1 MKQRVLT
8 ALGIIAV
15 VAIPLIFG
23 SIPLEILALFV
34 VGMSALEWVN
44 ANPASNKWPKG
55 LVPLLFVLVLA
66 MRFIPEHYTMTVLTL
81 SIVLLWTMT
90 IFFEDVNVI
99 DGFYCLTYVLI
110 FSMIYRTIGW
120 LVNYHWYLLVIVLA
134 TYASDTG
141 AWFVGRKIGRHK
153 MNPRLSPKKSWE
165 GFFGGWI
172 FGAIFSLIISLLSF
186 HGLNTTLVVLLCL
199 LCPVVAEVGD
209 LSFSAIKRTFGVK
222 DFSDLLPGHGGILD
236 RVDSLMMNLL
246 LLTVLLPFFF

>member
-1 MKQRVLT
+1 
-8 ALGIIAV
+8 
-15 VAIPLIFG
+15 
-23 SIPLEILALFV
+23 
-34 VGMSALEWVN
+34 
-44 ANPASNKWPKG
+44 
-55 LVPLLFVLVLA
+55 
-66 MRFIPEHYTMTVLTL
+66 
-81 SIVLLWTMT
+81 
-90 IFFEDVNVI
+90 
-99 DGFYCLTYVLI
+99 
-110 FSMIYRTIGW
+110 
-120 LVNYHWYLLVIVLA
+120 
-134 TYASDTG
+134 
-141 AWFVGRKIGRHK
+141 

-222 DFSDLLPGHGGILD
+222 DFSNLLPGHGGILD

>member
-90 IFFEDVNVI
+90 IFFEDVNVYRWVLLFNI
-99 DGFYCLTYVLI
+99 CSHFFYDL
-110 FSMIYRTIGW
+110 SHHW
-120 LVNYHWYLLVIVLA
+120 LVSKLSLVFI
-134 TYASDTG
+134 SDRTSNLC
-141 AWFVGRKIGRHK
+141 FRYRSLVCRTK
-153 MNPRLSPKKSWE
+153 NWE
-165 GFFGGWI
+165 
-172 FGAIFSLIISLLSF
+172 
-186 HGLNTTLVVLLCL
+186 T
-199 LCPVVAEVGD
+199 
-209 LSFSAIKRTFGVK
+209 
-222 DFSDLLPGHGGILD
+222 
-236 RVDSLMMNLL
+236 
-246 LLTVLLPFFF
+246 

>member
-15 VAIPLIFG
+15 VAIPLLFG

-34 VGMSALEWVN
+34 VGMSALEWVKV
-44 ANPASNKWPKG
+44 NPASAKWPKWMM
-55 LVPLLFVLVLA
+55 PLLFVLVLG
-66 MRFIPEHYTMTVLTL
+66 MRFIPEPYTMTVLTIA
-81 SIVLLWTMT
+81 IVLLWTMT
-90 IFFEDVNVI
+90 IFSEGVSVM
-99 DGFYCLTYVLI
+99 DGFYCLAYVLI

-141 AWFVGRKIGRHK
+141 AWFVGRKIGKHK

-172 FGAIFSLIISLLSF
+172 FGAVFSLIISLVAF
-186 HGLNTTLVVLLCL
+186 QGLNTTLVVLLCL

-209 LSFSAIKRTFGVK
+209 LSFSAIKRYFGVK
-222 DFSDLLPGHGGILD
+222 DFSNLLPGHGGMLD
-236 RVDSLMMNLL
+236 RVDSLMMNVL
-246 LLTVLLPFFF
+246 LLTILLPFFF